1 MPEPRGAPHEAPK
14 PNTTA
19 LTLPTQSTA
28 TLRAVPHKP
37 TSVPPAKRPPPP
49 EYVPAAAPP
58 AEAPP
63 AGLRA
68 RLRAR
73 RAGLRR
79 GVSVASGVALGP
91 KVVFDVAPG
100 ATVELGEGCAI
111 GAGCRLHARA
121 GAVTIGAGAVLGER
135 CTLSAH
141 AGIAIG
147 AGAQLG
153 DEVAI
158 VDFDHRYDDVERPVR
173 VQGLVGTPVV
183 IGAGA
188 LIGARAAVQRG
199 VTVGESAQVG
209 ALSVVTRDVP
219 AGAHVGG
226 VPAQPVSAA
235 PGTGTPCG
243 SRSRGSR

>member
-1 MPEPRGAPHEAPK
+1 VASPPRRGE
-14 PNTTA
+14 
-19 LTLPTQSTA
+19 LPTQSRA
-28 TLRAVPHKP
+28 SLRAVPHKP
-37 TSVPPAKRPPPP
+37 TSVPPAKRLPPP
-49 EYVPAAAPP
+49 EYIPVAAPP
-58 AEAPP
+58 SEPP
-63 AGLRA
+63 PCGLRA

-73 RAGLRR
+73 WAGLRR
-79 GVSVASGVALGP
+79 GVSVARGVALGS

-121 GAVTIGAGAVLGER
+121 GALTIGAEAVLGER

-147 AGAQLG
+147 PGARLG
-153 DEVAI
+153 DEVAV

-199 VTVGESAQVG
+199 VVVGERAQVG
-209 ALSVVTRDVP
+209 ALSVVTREVP
-219 AGAHVGG
+219 AEARVGG
-226 VPAQPVSAA
+226 VPAQPLSSS
-235 PGTGTPCG
+235 PGTGTPGG